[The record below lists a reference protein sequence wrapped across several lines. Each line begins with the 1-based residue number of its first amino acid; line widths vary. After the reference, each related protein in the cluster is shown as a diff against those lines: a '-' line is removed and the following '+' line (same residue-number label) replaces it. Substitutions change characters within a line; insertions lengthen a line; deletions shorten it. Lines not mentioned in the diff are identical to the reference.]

1 LTICIEDVNIKI
13 GGKMIKHVYYTVI
26 ILIISFLF
34 GCNEIESS
42 KRSDNI
48 KIVKQFFEE
57 GHNNRNL
64 NIADKIISDSFE
76 KFNNGKKTK
85 GRGPQVL
92 KDAINMHINNNR
104 EFRFNIGEIIC
115 DDDKVVVKW
124 RWEAI
129 NTKFGKPV
137 EVTSEGIS
145 VFYIK
150 NNRIE
155 KLWQIFDLYDFYT
168 ALGYKISPPEK

>member
-1 LTICIEDVNIKI
+1 MTKYMNFTIL
-13 GGKMIKHVYYTVI
+13 
-26 ILIISFLF
+26 ILIISFIV
-34 GCNEIESS
+34 GCNEIENS
-42 KRSDNI
+42 KKSDNI

-57 GHNNRNL
+57 GHNSRSL
-64 NIADKIISDSFE
+64 SIADKIITNNFV

-85 GRGPQVL
+85 GQGPQVL

-115 DDDKVVVKW
+115 EDEKVVVKW

-145 VFYIK
+145 IFYIK
-150 NNRIE
+150 NNKIE
-155 KLWQIFDLYDFYT
+155 KLWQIFDLYDFYKV
-168 ALGYKISPPEK
+168 LGYEILPPETE

>member
-1 LTICIEDVNIKI
+1 
-13 GGKMIKHVYYTVI
+13 MIKYMNFI
-26 ILIISFLF
+26 LLILIVSFLF
-34 GCNEIESS
+34 GCTEIDDS

-57 GHNNRNL
+57 GHNGRNPE
-64 NIADKIISDSFE
+64 IADKIIADNFV
-76 KFNNGKKTK
+76 KFNNGKKVK
-85 GRGPQVL
+85 GQGPQVL
-92 KDAINMHINNNR
+92 KDAINMHINNNS
-104 EFRFNIGEIIC
+104 EFRFNVGEIIYE
-115 DDDKVVVKW
+115 DEKVVVRW

-137 EVTSEGIS
+137 EVSAEGMS

-168 ALGYKISPPEK
+168 ALGYKIDSPETEK

>member
-1 LTICIEDVNIKI
+1 MKAHINFTIL
-13 GGKMIKHVYYTVI
+13 
-26 ILIISFLF
+26 ILIISFLV

-64 NIADKIISDSFE
+64 NIADKIIADNFE
-76 KFNNGKKTK
+76 KFNNGKKVS
-85 GRGPQVL
+85 GQGPGVL
-92 KDAINMHINNNR
+92 KDAINMHINNNSK
-104 EFRFNIGEIIC
+104 FRFNIGEMIC
-115 DDDKVVVKW
+115 EDEKVVVKW

-129 NTKFGKPV
+129 NNKFGKSV
-137 EVTSEGIS
+137 EVTSEGMSI
-145 VFYIK
+145 FYIK
-150 NNRIE
+150 NNKIE

-168 ALGYKISPPEK
+168 ALGYEILPPEAE